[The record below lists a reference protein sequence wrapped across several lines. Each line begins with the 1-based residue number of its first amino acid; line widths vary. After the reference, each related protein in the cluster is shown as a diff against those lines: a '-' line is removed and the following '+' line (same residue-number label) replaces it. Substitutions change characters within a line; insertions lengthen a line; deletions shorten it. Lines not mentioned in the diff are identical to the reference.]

1 MTEFLEMS
9 SVWGVVLTLAVFS
22 GAVWINRKTG
32 AAWCNPLLL
41 SSIFMIVFLKLAQIP
56 YANYRSSVEIIHY
69 LLLPATVSLA
79 IPLYEQWQLLKEN
92 ALAILAGIGAGVVT
106 SLVSILLLG
115 VLFRLEPELI
125 VTLLPKSVTT
135 AIGMDVSRELG
146 GLASLTSAVI
156 VMTGILGNL
165 VAQSVCRILH
175 LTNPIAR
182 GVAIG
187 TSAHAIGTAR
197 ALQMGPVE
205 GAMSSLSIAVAGILT
220 ALLCPLLVSL
230 LYGIG

>member
-1 MTEFLEMS
+1 MADFLEMS
-9 SVWGVVLTLAVFS
+9 SVWGVVLTLVVFA

-41 SSIFMIVFLKLAQIP
+41 SSIFIIVFLTLAQIP

-69 LLLPATVSLA
+69 LLFPATVSLA

-92 ALAILAGIGAGVVT
+92 ALAILAGIAAGVVT

-115 VLFRLEPELI
+115 FLFRLEPELI

-135 AIGMDVSRELG
+135 AIGMDVSMELG

-165 VAQSVCRILH
+165 MAQSICKIFH

-187 TSAHAIGTAR
+187 TSSHAIGTAR

-220 ALLCPLLVSL
+220 ALLCPLLAPL
-230 LYGIG
+230 LYAIG

>member
-1 MTEFLEMS
+1 MADFLLS
-9 SVWGVVLTLAVFS
+9 CSVWGVVLTLFVFY
-22 GAVWINRKTG
+22 GATLLQKKTG

-41 SSIFMIVFLKLAQIP
+41 SSIFIILFLSFAKIP
-56 YANYRSSVEIIHY
+56 YRDYQESTGIIRY

-79 IPLYEQWQLLKEN
+79 IPLYEQWQLLKDN
-92 ALAILAGIGAGVVT
+92 ALAIFAGISAGVAA
-106 SLVSILLLG
+106 SLGCILVLG
-115 VLFRLEPELI
+115 LLFRLEPQLI

-156 VMTGILGNL
+156 VTTGITGNL
-165 VAQSVCRILH
+165 IAQGLCRLLH
-175 LTNPIAR
+175 ITNPIAR

-220 ALLCPLLVSL
+220 AVLCPMITALL
-230 LYGIG
+230 